1 MLDFNTN
8 TIQER
13 LSVSRQRLFVWL
25 LYLADV
31 VSLWNGL
38 HEPKHKNLSFLTMY
52 AIKYS
57 RAFFICNTS
66 TA

>member
-31 VSLWNGL
+31 VSL
-38 HEPKHKNLSFLTMY
+38 
-52 AIKYS
+52 
-57 RAFFICNTS
+57 
-66 TA
+66 